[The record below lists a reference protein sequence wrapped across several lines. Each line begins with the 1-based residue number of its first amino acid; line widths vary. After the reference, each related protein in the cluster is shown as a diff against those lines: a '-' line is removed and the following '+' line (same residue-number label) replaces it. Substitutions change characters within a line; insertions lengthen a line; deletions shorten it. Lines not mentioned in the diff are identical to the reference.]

1 MRNLAYND
9 AGETMK
15 RILMLALLMLTATVA
30 RATNPV
36 TIETDY
42 DWHISQKL
50 CTGATTCVF
59 DVAGLGAGVSM
70 STMNVVGFKFFVLP
84 IGSTATFTVA
94 QIARVYGSTLTA
106 PGSFN
111 DSGHPTTWY
120 GSSVLMSTSSAI
132 VVFPGISQK
141 DAYTGTFEAKTMN
154 PYFSLSGLTVS
165 GTTYLTVEYGSKHN
179 VN

>member
-1 MRNLAYND
+1 
-9 AGETMK
+9 MK
-15 RILMLALLMLTATVA
+15 RILMLTLLMLTATVA
-30 RATNPV
+30 RALDLK

-59 DVAGLGAGVSM
+59 DVAGLGAGVSA
-70 STMNVVGFKFFVLP
+70 STQNVAGFKFFVLP
-84 IGSTATFTVA
+84 IGSTATFTIA

-132 VVFPGISQK
+132 VVFPGVSQK
-141 DAYTGTFEAKTMN
+141 DAYAGTFEALTTN

-165 GTTYLTVEYGSKHN
+165 GTTYITCEYGTKRF
-179 VN
+179 VR